1 MFENLLAQF
10 VPYATCLRYAQSDAG
25 VLRWL
30 VNLAGGFASSK
41 LRTAFRITRYFCRA
55 GMSAE
60 SNALRR
66 VFEGVVANCRNRM
79 SLLASPRSRNSLAIL
94 DLAESRL
101 LDGLRVQP
109 PPRAGV
115 RCVWLRPAN
124 QAGRDALSG
133 DYEAARRSGKRVR
146 FIEDAVPFD
155 PIEGRFQRPVRTTL
169 PSEDKSLVNVV
180 IAGAR

>member
-1 MFENLLAQF
+1 M
-10 VPYATCLRYAQSDAG
+10 
-25 VLRWL
+25 
-30 VNLAGGFASSK
+30 
-41 LRTAFRITRYFCRA
+41 
-55 GMSAE
+55 
-60 SNALRR
+60 
-66 VFEGVVANCRNRM
+66 
-79 SLLASPRSRNSLAIL
+79 
-94 DLAESRL
+94 
-101 LDGLRVQP
+101 
-109 PPRAGV
+109 